1 MDSSLPKHRRIYLST
16 QAKMFL
22 SSSHSSISNSK
33 GTSRP
38 TAQIKFLSV
47 TMLHKVE
54 SKLWKPQKFG
64 LMTQIQYNV
73 QHTKH
78 RLAWWIKLWKLGMNR
93 YPSEVHGIAVEKL
106 KKRNISEL
114 VILSS
119 DLSQMVCSWHI
130 APTPTIT
137 QRMWSL
143 KELEI
148 WYQDPPNTEDVQ
160 VVLLL
165 VW

>member
-1 MDSSLPKHRRIYLST
+1 
-16 QAKMFL
+16 
-22 SSSHSSISNSK
+22 
-33 GTSRP
+33 
-38 TAQIKFLSV
+38 
-47 TMLHKVE
+47 
-54 SKLWKPQKFG
+54 
-64 LMTQIQYNV
+64 
-73 QHTKH
+73 
-78 RLAWWIKLWKLGMNR
+78 MNR

-119 DLSQMVCSWHI
+119 DLSQMLYSWHI

-148 WYQDPPNTEDVQ
+148 WYQDPPNTEDVR